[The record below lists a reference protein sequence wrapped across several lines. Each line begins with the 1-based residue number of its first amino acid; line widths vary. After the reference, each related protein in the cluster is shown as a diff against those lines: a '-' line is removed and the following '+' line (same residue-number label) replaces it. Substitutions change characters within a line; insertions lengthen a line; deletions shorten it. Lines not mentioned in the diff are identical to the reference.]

1 MKKIIFSFFLFLLF
15 PFSPYHV
22 FAHPACLPPFF
33 KANGQFNK
41 YYHVPL
47 QSDIINLPQSD
58 IDGTFIVNIPI
69 TFEIDPNLLPFPK
82 NIVNTLKYSWDFGD
96 GGKGEGFKNTHTY
109 REPGSYIFRL
119 NAEPNP
125 TYVSQTDLESVL
137 INVLPDP
144 NYSVVTPTI
153 VINGFE
159 IKDSIT
165 DTFEDYIGTKE
176 LKFEAKMDDST
187 TKIAEYSW
195 DFGDETQ
202 AKGQTVTH
210 TYTPQDTVIFVI
222 LRVKTEEGF
231 IRDTFAEIHNSK
243 IILTK
248 NGGVTPKTSTR
259 LVITPQPQTNSV
271 TKKISDI
278 SYSLVRYVAQPTGG
292 ILFLLL
298 AIVAIFIGVGLHA
311 LTPGHG
317 KSMMA
322 AFLLGKHRSSLSD
335 ILLLALSITLTHTL
349 VIFILGFVFL
359 FIDKTGTINT
369 AVPFLEKASAAL
381 VVFLSL
387 GLIRT
392 GIKNWKHER
401 DHLKGVDYRH
411 DHNHH
416 NQVMHVQNRKQLF
429 FAGFSGGILP
439 CADALSLLL
448 LCISLGRVA
457 YGIFLTFI
465 FSLGLATV
473 IVLLGFVLITGKE
486 KFNFEKR
493 FGKFAYI
500 GGPLFSGTVI
510 LLIGLRLLLK

>member
-119 NAEPNP
+119 NAEPKP

-165 DTFEDYIGTKE
+165 DTFEDDIGTKE
-176 LKFEAKMDDST
+176 LKFE
-187 TKIAEYSW
+187 
-195 DFGDETQ
+195 
-202 AKGQTVTH
+202 
-210 TYTPQDTVIFVI
+210 
-222 LRVKTEEGF
+222 
-231 IRDTFAEIHNSK
+231 AEIHNSK

-298 AIVAIFIGVGLHA
+298 AIVAIFIGGGLHA
-311 LTPGHG
+311 LTP
-317 KSMMA
+317 
-322 AFLLGKHRSSLSD
+322 
-335 ILLLALSITLTHTL
+335 
-349 VIFILGFVFL
+349 
-359 FIDKTGTINT
+359 
-369 AVPFLEKASAAL
+369 
-381 VVFLSL
+381 
-387 GLIRT
+387 
-392 GIKNWKHER
+392 
-401 DHLKGVDYRH
+401 
-411 DHNHH
+411 
-416 NQVMHVQNRKQLF
+416 
-429 FAGFSGGILP
+429 
-439 CADALSLLL
+439 
-448 LCISLGRVA
+448 
-457 YGIFLTFI
+457 
-465 FSLGLATV
+465 
-473 IVLLGFVLITGKE
+473 
-486 KFNFEKR
+486 
-493 FGKFAYI
+493 
-500 GGPLFSGTVI
+500 
-510 LLIGLRLLLK
+510 